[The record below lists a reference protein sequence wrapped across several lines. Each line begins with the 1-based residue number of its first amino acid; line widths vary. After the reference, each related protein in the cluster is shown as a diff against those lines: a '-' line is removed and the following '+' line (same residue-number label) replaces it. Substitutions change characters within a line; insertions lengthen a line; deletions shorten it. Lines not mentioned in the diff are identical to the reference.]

1 MRKHGLM
8 NGKNGT
14 IHSRLSP
21 LNHEI
26 DDNGGGGGDDV
37 DGGIGIV
44 AIGVMVV
51 VRALYLT
58 VWLLEALCLWHKAF
72 SQTLGGFLSGS
83 WSATLFR
90 SWLITAWLVCWLLN
104 AFCVSGQDTKTS
116 PCRAWYSR
124 FLEPI
129 YRQFATLVQYSQH
142 KYLCELFTCSLK
154 LLYPIILL

>member
-58 VWLLEALCLWHKAF
+58 V
-72 SQTLGGFLSGS
+72 
-83 WSATLFR
+83 
-90 SWLITAWLVCWLLN
+90 
-104 AFCVSGQDTKTS
+104 
-116 PCRAWYSR
+116 
-124 FLEPI
+124 
-129 YRQFATLVQYSQH
+129 
-142 KYLCELFTCSLK
+142 
-154 LLYPIILL
+154 